1 MGASRAIFFGN
12 SSLLIHCAEAFLEA
26 GHAVVGV
33 ITSLSKIRVWAETSG
48 ITALSFTQ
56 VADSGQLGEFDFLF
70 CVGAHQTVL
79 PELIAAARKMA
90 IRSHDSL
97 CPPYLDQHGSNWA
110 LINQKAAHGVCW
122 HEMHATNAS
131 GRVVRQQSFDV
142 SRHDTAGSLYAKCY
156 EASLASF
163 ITLLEDINSDRLQAA
178 PICLMSE
185 HRFTP
190 SPVLPPFLGTL
201 DFSRSAREVADLVRG
216 LDCSPLPNN
225 FAIAKIYLGKT
236 TTRVH
241 SAQAVLGAATSAI
254 PGTVAWVKGDS
265 LQVSTIEG
273 DIILDGCISADE
285 RSMDLVVTAGMVLP
299 QPDKAQLDQLSA
311 SIARIAQG
319 ELFWREVYALVSPVE
334 LAYPSNLSDTGKPQA
349 NASTFLRVPL
359 RAETPS
365 AVTLAAFLSWL
376 SSITA
381 QEQVSLMY
389 ADQEIDRQ
397 VLGLEAWLSGWVPL
411 TLCIALDGTTTQAV
425 YRAQK
430 SVDQLRRAGPCAS
443 DLPARM
449 GLTRELMKRLSHIG
463 ISQGEHVLLENMNLM
478 LAINPDDQGSALVV
492 RESVYSLAMLTTI
505 AHHFSTFLVA
515 FADGGSIAALSLI
528 PADEAS
534 IAAAMNNTATPY
546 DTTSS
551 VQKLISKQALL
562 TPAHVAVCFEG
573 KTLTYLEL
581 EQHANALA
589 SRLRQQG
596 VRPGAIVG
604 LCAGRSIELVVG
616 LLAIWKAGAAYLPL
630 DPGYPPSR
638 LLYMMEDSQAQL
650 VLTTQALASS
660 LPISPDKVC
669 LLDAMVQPETFGPE
683 HFTPLEEPVI
693 RLAYL
698 MYTSGSTG
706 KPKGVLV
713 TQKSLLN
720 LFAGLNATIPHE
732 LPGRWLAV
740 TSVSFDISVV
750 ELWWP
755 LTHGLTVVIHS
766 HAASGRAVAQAL
778 LHNEITHLF
787 CTPSMVSVLT
797 GDAAGRQALSGL
809 SVLMAGGEIFPLQS
823 TKELCHIVRGKVFNV
838 YGPTEITVLSNVC
851 ELSVNDD
858 FVPLGPPIANTT
870 LSVRTPHGMECP
882 AWVVGELLIGGDGVS
897 NGYLHQPELTAEKFI
912 ADPARTG
919 GRLYKTGDLV
929 RRRPGGGLEFMG
941 RSDHQVKIRGHRIEL
956 GEIEKTISKLSGVK
970 EAVVLT
976 LDDLFGDKRLVAY
989 VVPQAGH
996 TLEIKHIQAAIAD
1009 ALPPIMVPSVVQLM
1023 PSFQLTLNGKIDWRA
1038 LPAPQMTPSEASA
1051 EDIAAMPESA
1061 LEISMAKI
1069 WKQVLGSPVQVK
1081 ATDCFF
1087 KLGGNFYLAVQV
1099 QRQLLKTT
1107 GHVLHLS
1114 DMVRLR
1120 TIRKITKQW
1129 IPNLEFKQNVTT
1141 QNSQLVSL
1149 DEKRRTKDV
1158 SAVPDFVV
1166 APRRLTLVE
1175 SAIARIWRDL
1185 FHLQHID
1192 KHDDFFALGGNSLA
1206 AVRMFAQLRKQFLVD
1221 LPLAALFETS
1231 SLTQFAAVVAQNMQD
1246 KPHLE
1251 KTSTASASLGKAF
1264 SSKRNWSALVTI
1276 CAGDARRQPLFCIHG
1291 AGGNVFNFKAV
1302 SQKLGS
1308 DQPIYGLQPQ
1318 GVDGYQ
1324 PMLQSIEAMATQYVK
1339 AIRTVDPQGP
1349 YQLIGYSAGGVIAF
1363 EMAQQL
1369 RKAGANI
1376 TLLAMIDTRTP
1387 AAVLRKPGL
1396 LKKLFLMRHWS
1407 LRFALERLRS
1417 REGEDRRLDNNNVQ
1431 VTQKLPGQWLPPEQL
1446 EGHLFQHIV
1455 DVQNRYK
1462 PEPYQGSIVL
1472 YKAKNATTHYLH
1484 AGERLGWEEYIDG
1497 QIKVVRIP
1505 GSHNLMMIDPNLT
1518 ELSEALRQELNGLH
1532 LQTEISSRHE
1542 SKAAVTPV
1550 ALPITS
1556 TTSQDRH
1563 QRFG

>member
-1 MGASRAIFFGN
+1 MGASRAIFFGD

-26 GHAVVGV
+26 GHEVVGM
-33 ITSLSKIRVWAETSG
+33 ITSSTKIREWAKTSR
-48 ITALSFTQ
+48 ISALSSSQ
-56 VADSGQLGEFDFLF
+56 VADSGQFGEFDFLF
-70 CVGAHQTVL
+70 CVGATQTA
-79 PELIAAARKMA
+79 PTELIAAARKMA

-97 CPPYLDQHGSNWA
+97 WLPYIDQHGPNWA
-110 LINQKAAHGVCW
+110 LINQKASHGVCW
-122 HEMHATNAS
+122 HEMHATNA
-131 GRVVRQQSFDV
+131 GGWVVRQQSFDV
-142 SRHDTAGSLYAKCY
+142 SKHDTAGSLYAKCY

-163 ITLLEDINSDRLQAA
+163 VMLLDDINSDRLHAA
-178 PICLMSE
+178 PTCHE
-185 HRFTP
+185 HEHQLTP
-190 SPVLPPFLGTL
+190 SPVLPPSLGAL
-201 DFSRSAREVADLVRG
+201 DFSRSAREIADWVRG
-216 LDCSPLPNN
+216 LDCTPLPNN
-225 FAIAKIYLGKT
+225 FVSAKIYLGKT
-236 TTRVH
+236 AARVH
-241 SAQAVLGAATSAI
+241 SAQVVLGAATSAV

-285 RSMDLVVTAGMVLP
+285 GSLNLAVTAGMVLP
-299 QPDKAQLDQLSA
+299 RPSKAQLDQLSA
-311 SIARIAQG
+311 SVAHIAQG
-319 ELFWREVYALVSPVE
+319 ELFWREAYARVSPVE
-334 LAYPSNLSDTGKPQA
+334 LAYPSKLSDTGKPQV
-349 NASTFLRVPL
+349 NASTFSRVPL
-359 RAETPS
+359 QAKTPS

-376 SSITA
+376 SLITA

-389 ADQEIDRQ
+389 ADREIDKQ
-397 VLGLEAWLSGWVPL
+397 VIGLEAWLSGWVPL
-411 TLCIALDGTTTQAV
+411 TLCIALDGATKQAAD
-425 YRAQK
+425 RAQE

-449 GLTRELMKRLSHIG
+449 GQARELMKRLRHIG
-463 ISQGEHVLLENMNLM
+463 ISQGGHVLLEDMNLM
-478 LAINPDDQGSALVV
+478 LAINPDEQSAALIG
-492 RESVYSLAMLTTI
+492 RDSVYSLAMLTTI
-505 AHHFSTFLVA
+505 AHHFSAFLVA
-515 FADGGSIAALSLI
+515 FADGGNIAALSLM
-528 PADEAS
+528 PEDEAS
-534 IAAAMNNTATPY
+534 IAAAINNTAAPY

-551 VQKLISKQALL
+551 IQKLISKQALL
-562 TPAHVAVCFEG
+562 TPSRDAICFEG
-573 KTLTYLEL
+573 KTLTYREL
-581 EQHANALA
+581 EQRANALA
-589 SRLRQQG
+589 GKLRQQG

-604 LCAGRSIELVVG
+604 LCGGRSLELVVG

-630 DPGYPPSR
+630 DPGYPPDR

-650 VLTTQALASS
+650 VLTTQALAST
-660 LPISPDKVC
+660 LPISPENAY
-669 LLDAMVQPETFGPE
+669 LIDAVAQTEPFKQEPFA
-683 HFTPLEEPVI
+683 PLEEPVA

-706 KPKGVLV
+706 KPKGVMV

-720 LFAGLNATIPHE
+720 LFAGLNAAIPHE

-740 TSVSFDISVV
+740 SSVSFDISGV

-755 LTHGLTVVIHS
+755 LTHGLTVVIHP

-787 CTPSMVSVLT
+787 CTPSMVSVLM
-797 GDAAGRQALSGL
+797 GDSAGKQALSGL
-809 SVLMAGGEIFPLQS
+809 SVLMAGGEVFPLQL
-823 TKELCHIVRGKVFNV
+823 TKELCHIVRGKVFNL

-851 ELSVNDD
+851 ELSSNDE

-870 LSVRTPHGMECP
+870 LSVQTPHGMECP
-882 AWVVGELLIGGDGVS
+882 TWVVGELLIGGDGVS
-897 NGYLHQPELTAEKFI
+897 DGYWNRPALTAEKFI
-912 ADPARTG
+912 ADPARPG

-929 RRRPGGGLEFMG
+929 RRRPGGALEFVG
-941 RSDHQVKIRGHRIEL
+941 RNDHQVKIRGHRIEL
-956 GEIEKTISKLSGVK
+956 GEIEKTISKLPGVK
-970 EAVVLT
+970 QAVVLAV
-976 LDDLFGDKRLVAY
+976 DDLFGDKRLVAY

-996 TLEIKHIQAAIAD
+996 PLKTKHIRAAIAD
-1009 ALPPIMVPSVVQLM
+1009 TLPPIMIPSIVQLIQ
-1023 PSFQLTLNGKIDWRA
+1023 SFKLTKNGKIDRHA
-1038 LPAPQMTPSEASA
+1038 LTVLQVAPD
-1051 EDIAAMPESA
+1051 EDAAAMPESA

-1069 WKQVLGSPVQVK
+1069 WEQVLGSPVQIK

-1087 KLGGNFYLAVQV
+1087 KLGGSFYSAVQV
-1099 QRQLLKTT
+1099 QRQLLKAT
-1107 GHVLHLS
+1107 GHVLNLS

-1120 TIRKITKQW
+1120 TIREIAKQW
-1129 IPNLEFKQNVTT
+1129 VSNSEFKQNVTT

-1149 DEKRRTKDV
+1149 DQRHIKDV
-1158 SAVPDFVV
+1158 SAVPDVV
-1166 APRRLTLVE
+1166 ATPRRLTLVE

-1185 FHLQHID
+1185 FKVQHID

-1206 AVRMFAQLRKQFLVD
+1206 AVRMFAQLRKQFSVD

-1231 SLTQFAAVVAQNMQD
+1231 SLTQFAAIVARNMQD
-1246 KPHLE
+1246 KPHLG
-1251 KTSTASASLGKAF
+1251 KTSTASASLGKDF
-1264 SSKRNWSALVTI
+1264 SNQRNWSALVTI

-1308 DQPIYGLQPQ
+1308 DQPVYGLQPQ

-1324 PMLQSIEAMATQYVK
+1324 PMLQSIEAMATQYIK

-1407 LRFALERLRS
+1407 LRFALERLRPL
-1417 REGEDRRLDNNNVQ
+1417 EGEDRRLDNNNVQ
-1431 VTQKLPGQWLPPEQL
+1431 VAQRLPGQWLPPEQL

-1472 YKAKNATTHYLH
+1472 YKAKNATTHFLH
-1484 AGERLGWEEYIDG
+1484 AGERLGWEAYIDG
-1497 QIKVVRIP
+1497 QIKVVHIP
-1505 GSHNLMMIDPNLT
+1505 GSHNSMMIDPNLT

-1532 LQTEISSRHE
+1532 SQTQISSRHE
-1542 SKAAVTPV
+1542 LKAAVTPL
-1550 ALPITS
+1550 ALPITLS
-1556 TTSQDRH
+1556 TSQDRH